1 MDYIVSAAGFAM
13 ATYMLLEARAIW
25 VTRRQPVRST
35 SPTNEVW
42 ITPEPRSRR
51 HYES

>member
-1 MDYIVSAAGFAM
+1 MEILVWAVTIFIVVWGF
-13 ATYMLLEARAIW
+13 LETRAIW

-35 SPTNEVW
+35 APTNEIW

-51 HYES
+51 HYDA